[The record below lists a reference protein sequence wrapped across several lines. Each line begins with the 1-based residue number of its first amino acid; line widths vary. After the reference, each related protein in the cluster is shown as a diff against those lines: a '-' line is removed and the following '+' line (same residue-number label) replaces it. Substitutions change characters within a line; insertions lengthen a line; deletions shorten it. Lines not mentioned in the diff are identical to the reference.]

1 VSKGKLDEAERV
13 IQHAGH
19 FNKITNMPASI
30 FKPQPIETTDE
41 ERPQKLEATHTNS
54 KTKLETDDELYETKT
69 GAGYESLAEQ
79 QLEFTK
85 SQDEIYKTNDEPDYT
100 SLNVKI
106 EPDNRKLN
114 QISAVQPETGAH
126 AVAVYSM
133 LDVLKHLRLRRFL
146 VVSSILWYEK
156 YLYYN

>member
-13 IQHAGH
+13 IQRAARI
-19 FNKITNMPASI
+19 NRITNMPASI
-30 FKPQPIETTDE
+30 FKPQPIETVDE
-41 ERPQKLEATHTNS
+41 EAPQKLKAGHTNS
-54 KTKLETDDELYETKT
+54 KTELETDDEVYESET

-85 SQDEIYKTNDEPDYT
+85 SQDEIYETKDEPDFT

-106 EPDNRKLN
+106 EPDDGKLN
-114 QISAVQPETGAH
+114 QISAVQPEAGAH
-126 AVAVYSM
+126 AVAVYTM
-133 LDVLKHLRLRRFL
+133 LDVLKHSRLRRFL

-156 YLYYN
+156 